1 MTLLCTILK
10 VTTTEGKP
18 IYLKTNN
25 KLSRDELDI
34 RRGHEQHWGK
44 LASMYNDESITELDS
59 LGVDLHLSYGYK
71 SNEPSKFDKDLTGN
85 DLRDI
90 MRYINYWYGKARANK
105 NLSGNHLPFKDFD
118 FGHGWLYF
126 LQL

>member
-25 KLSRDELDI
+25 KLSRNELDI
-34 RRGHEQHWGK
+34 SKGHDHHWGK
-44 LASMYNDESITELDS
+44 LASMYNDKTITELDS
-59 LGVDLHLSYGYK
+59 LGVDLHLSYGYE
-71 SNEPSKFDKDLTGN
+71 SNQPSKFYKDLN
-85 DLRDI
+85 CIVLRDV

-105 NLSGNHLPFKDFD
+105 NVSGNHLPFQEID
-118 FGHGWLYF
+118 FGYG
-126 LQL
+126 